1 MSWNDFSA
9 FPTEVFPQV
18 ASEDRSTT
26 AAGDG
31 RRKPCHV
38 EVYPRNMVPVDLAP
52 SPEADQ
58 MVLKQ
63 NVQIALK
70 TWPSPSVSHHWD
82 KRNKWQGDKE
92 NTVQK
97 TRLKSFISSLPMP
110 RKTPESKILK
120 R

>member
-31 RRKPCHV
+31 RRKLCHV
-38 EVYPRNMVPVDLAP
+38 EVYPKKMVPVNLAP

-58 MVLKQ
+58 MILKQ
-63 NVQIALK
+63 NVQIVLK

-82 KRNKWQGDKE
+82 KRNKWQGGKA

-97 TRLKSFISSLPMP
+97 TRLKSFISSLP

-120 R
+120 G